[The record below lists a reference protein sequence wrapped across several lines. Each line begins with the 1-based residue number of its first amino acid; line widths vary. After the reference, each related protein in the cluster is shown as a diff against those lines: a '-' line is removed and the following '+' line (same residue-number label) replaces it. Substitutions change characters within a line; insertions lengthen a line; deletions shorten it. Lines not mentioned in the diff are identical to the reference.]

1 MAALAK
7 KRNRRSGRVQNRSS
21 MNSLNSAE
29 SRALDTLRHEER
41 EMTEPQSVPMNAAVA
56 EPARRQSLWA
66 ELRDAIRGTGADYTK
81 IPLRRAV
88 FLLAVPMV
96 LELVLESTFAVV
108 DMFFVGKL
116 GSSAVATVGLTETL
130 LFLLYSIGM
139 GLAMAVTAVIARRV
153 GENKREEAAISAVQ
167 AIWIALIA
175 SVPFAIAG
183 IFFAQD
189 LLRLMGADTWALTHG
204 YPYMQWA
211 LGANAVIM
219 LLFTINAVFRG
230 AGDASAA
237 MRVLWVAN
245 ALNIVLDP
253 ILIFGFGPIPG
264 FGLEGAAIATTIG
277 RGAGV
282 LMQLWILFHG
292 SEHLRVLRS
301 QIAWHG
307 SVLWN
312 IVRTSFGG
320 IGQMIV
326 AMTSWIFLMR
336 ILANIGSEAVAGATI
351 AIRIMMFTMMP
362 AWGMSNAAAT
372 LVGQNLGAQQPKRA
386 ESSVWRIGAYNM
398 VYLLGVSVVFFTLPQ
413 ELMSIFTT
421 DATVIAIGSEWLRI
435 LSYSLFVYG
444 WWMVSAQAFN
454 GAGDTK
460 TPTWINVVFFW
471 LIQIPLSWLLAIKLD
486 WQHSGVFWGVFISET
501 SVGLFTLWLFTRGKW
516 KSAQV

>member
-1 MAALAK
+1 MTDPQP
-7 KRNRRSGRVQNRSS
+7 V
-21 MNSLNSAE
+21 SLPGASDVA
-29 SRALDTLRHEER
+29 EER
-41 EMTEPQSVPMNAAVA
+41 P
-56 EPARRQSLWA
+56 SLWA
-66 ELRDAIRGTGADYTK
+66 ELRSAIRGTGADYTK

-108 DMFFVGKL
+108 DIFFVGKL
-116 GSSAVATVGLTETL
+116 GSSAVATVGLTETI
-130 LFLLYSIGM
+130 LFLLYAIGI
-139 GLAMAVTAVIARRV
+139 GLAMAVTAVIARRI
-153 GENKREEAAISAVQ
+153 GEGKREEAAVTAVQ
-167 AIWIALIA
+167 AIWIALLA
-175 SVPFAIAG
+175 SVPFAIVG
-183 IFFAQD
+183 IIFAQD
-189 LLRLMGADTWALTHG
+189 LLRLMGADAWTLAHG
-204 YPYMQWA
+204 YRYMQWA
-211 LGANAVIM
+211 LGGNAVIL
-219 LLFTINAVFRG
+219 LLFTINAIFRG

-237 MRVLWVAN
+237 MRVLWFAN

-253 ILIFGFGPIPG
+253 ILIFGFGPIPAL
-264 FGLEGAAIATTIG
+264 GLEGAAIATTIG

-282 LMQLWILFHG
+282 MMQLWILFRG
-292 SEHLRVLRS
+292 SQHLRVLRS
-301 QIAWHG
+301 QVAWHG
-307 SVLWN
+307 AILWN

-372 LVGQNLGAQQPKRA
+372 LVGQNLGAQQPSRA
-386 ESSVWRIGAYNM
+386 EASVWRIGAYNM
-398 VYLLGVSVVFFTLPQ
+398 VYLLAVSVAFFTLPR
-413 ELMSIFTT
+413 ELMSIFTA
-421 DATVIAIGSEWLRI
+421 DATVIAIGAEWLRI

-444 WWMVSAQAFN
+444 WWMVSVQAFN
-454 GAGDTK
+454 GAGDTA

-471 LIQIPLSWLLAIKLD
+471 LIQIPLSWLLAIGLH
-486 WQHSGVFWGVFISET
+486 WQQSGVFWGVFVSET